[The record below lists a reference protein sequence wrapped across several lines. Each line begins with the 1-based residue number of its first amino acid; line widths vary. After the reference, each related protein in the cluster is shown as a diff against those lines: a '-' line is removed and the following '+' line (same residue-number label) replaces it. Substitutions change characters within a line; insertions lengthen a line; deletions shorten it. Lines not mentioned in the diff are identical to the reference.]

1 MMMIGEIGVS
11 QRMRRKRT
19 RKSLFKKAHKAFMQ
33 FSEYQKAASAIWFL
47 HLQFFFK
54 MLSQKVYSKMSSF
67 NFCEKEIASKDS
79 YKQKQVTD
87 KFLIDVNKACLW

>member
-1 MMMIGEIGVS
+1 
-11 QRMRRKRT
+11 
-19 RKSLFKKAHKAFMQ
+19 
-33 FSEYQKAASAIWFL
+33 
-47 HLQFFFK
+47 

-87 KFLIDVNKACLW
+87 KFLIDVNKASLW